1 MQHEHASNRVCH
13 AHLPHF
19 QFAYLAESLFS
30 LTIYNGQSFYSQ
42 RGIENYELSPF
53 TSKKLFRCYGFF

>member
-1 MQHEHASNRVCH
+1 MQHDHAAMSRVCH
-13 AHLPHF
+13 AHLPYF

-42 RGIENYELSPF
+42 REIEN
-53 TSKKLFRCYGFF
+53 